1 MSSTD
6 PDAATYLSIR
16 PLRPGQ
22 IVHRTAEVIA
32 DDMLVDFDEG
42 GMVLGIERLGGP
54 MDFDAFVAVIR
65 CLREDADP
73 LDRRADEIEGKTD
86 DQR

>member
-22 IVHRTAEVIA
+22 VVHRTIEVIA
-32 DDMLVDFDEG
+32 HDLLVDLDEDG
-42 GMVLGIERLGGP
+42 RVLGIERISG
-54 MDFDAFVAVIR
+54 MVDFGAFSAVIR
-65 CLREDADP
+65 YLRAPQEATDA
-73 LDRRADEIEGKTD
+73 A
-86 DQR
+86 